1 MLASIAER
9 EQFRSIYAAKIVNN
23 SNPHKLISRKYTNP
37 QYFFIIKITQ
47 SPQIV
52 LSFVPIFQFFQYFIL
67 YMVMREFT
75 QTATSIHQDIGRPN
89 GDMETKLQGIH
100 LLLIDA

>member
-37 QYFFIIKITQ
+37 HYF
-47 SPQIV
+47 
-52 LSFVPIFQFFQYFIL
+52 LS
-67 YMVMREFT
+67 
-75 QTATSIHQDIGRPN
+75 
-89 GDMETKLQGIH
+89 
-100 LLLIDA
+100 

>member
-37 QYFFIIKITQ
+37 HYFSIYKSAYPHKFRLLYGFLVHFII
-47 SPQIV
+47 PLLMIV
-52 LSFVPIFQFFQYFIL
+52 ML
-67 YMVMREFT
+67 
-75 QTATSIHQDIGRPN
+75 
-89 GDMETKLQGIH
+89 
-100 LLLIDA
+100 